1 MVDPKVEEKLS
12 ELIQAF
18 ASNESFYTSNAY
30 NETELR
36 VQFLNPLFELL
47 GWDVLNEKGL
57 PSYSC
62 EVRHE
67 ANVSVEESGCVK
79 SKKPDYLFRLGSRKF
94 FYLEAKKP
102 AVDILQSASAA
113 FQLRRYGWSGGLS
126 VSVLSNFRDLVIYD
140 CSLKPEQ
147 ADKPQKCRVIS
158 FHYTEYLERFSELQQ
173 WLSRQ
178 SAVEGAFDLL
188 AAETGGRAESI
199 PFDAYFL
206 DQIREW
212 RYKISVDL
220 VRNGH
225 VNDSEILN
233 THVQRVLN
241 RILFLRL
248 CEDHEY
254 ERFEQLK
261 DVQTCSELSSIFS
274 KANSRYDS
282 GLFEIVGSGEPPISD
297 YVLIEILSDL
307 YYPNGSYDFNVID
320 SSVIS
325 QIYDLFLCEEA
336 EIVQDGVEIKLKDD
350 LADYTGAVCT
360 PAYIAEAIT
369 IETFS
374 SLQEVNP
381 FRNWR
386 EIKLID
392 ICCGSGIFLVFAF
405 EKLVEKV
412 VGQLVLNDIESAL
425 ASGDLI
431 QDGNSYVAGFS
442 LKRDIL
448 LNSIFGVDID
458 PVAAEICRLSLL
470 IKLVEDATPEEI
482 DEYIRTKGAGI
493 LPDLSGNI
501 KVGNSLVSGEYYK
514 FNPSAIDDF
523 ELIKEVRPFDWNR
536 EFSTTL
542 FDAVLGNPPYVRVQN
557 YVKNSFPEY
566 EFVKRPGSEYATAL
580 SGLADKYYFFVEKG
594 LSLLKDDGVF
604 GCIVPNKFMS
614 IKNGQPLRELLS
626 AGGHVKKIID
636 FGSLHL
642 FPGRS
647 TYTCILI
654 LGGSPATS
662 YYFTSISE
670 PHLYFSGNAEFGS
683 YAVEGLGA
691 DIWLRP
697 DGEIERII
705 TKNSGRLSELKEMAT
720 LFVGLQTS
728 ADKIYFIKP
737 TSETTETVVFTD
749 KNGKNRAIERGILR
763 PALHDV
769 SLRKYSTIEANE
781 YLLFPYTVSEG
792 RASLMDRE
800 LIERNYPLAYS
811 YLLDNKTELLKR
823 SNGQMTE
830 DTWYMY
836 GRSQSLAKFENGV
849 PHLIWSVMSLG
860 ANYAYDNAATCFT
873 GGGNGPYYGLTM
885 KDSAS
890 ESIFY
895 LQALLNHPFVE
906 AVLKR
911 RSNFFG
917 GGYYA
922 HGKQFVDRLPI
933 RRIDF
938 DDAFEVD
945 CHDKIVENVTRLRKL
960 ESEKANAVSS
970 DQVELVE
977 RAEDVCMDAI
987 NRLIDTLYGIEE
999 ETDEAK
1005 S

>member
-1 MVDPKVEEKLS
+1 MADLKTEEKLR
-12 ELIQAF
+12 ELVQAF
-18 ASNESFYTSNAY
+18 AAKESFYTSAEY

-36 VQFLNPLFELL
+36 VHFLNPLFELL
-47 GWDVLNEKGL
+47 GWDVSNKKGL

-67 ANVSVEESGCVK
+67 ARVSVEESGSIK
-79 SKKPDYLFRLGSRKF
+79 SKKPDYLFRLGSRKY

-102 AVDILQSASAA
+102 AVNVLQSPSSA

-126 VSVLSNFRDLVIYD
+126 ISVLSNFRDLVIYD

-147 ADKPQKCRVIS
+147 SDSPQKCKVVS
-158 FHYTEYLERFSELQQ
+158 FHYTEYLERFDELRK
-173 WLSRQ
+173 WLSKQ
-178 SAVEGAFDLL
+178 SAIEGSFDAL
-188 AAETGGRAESI
+188 AANAGDEANRI

-206 DQIREW
+206 DQIRKW
-212 RYKISVDL
+212 RYQISVDL
-220 VRNGH
+220 VQNGH
-225 VNDSEILN
+225 VVDSEILN

-261 DVQTCSELSSIFS
+261 KVRTCSELNSLFSI
-274 KANSRYDS
+274 ANSRYDS
-282 GLFEIVGSGEPPISD
+282 GLFEIVGDDEPPISND
-297 YVLIEILSDL
+297 VLVDVLSDL

-336 EIVQDGVEIKLKDD
+336 EIVGDGVEIKLKDD

-369 IETFS
+369 IETFA
-374 SLQEVNP
+374 SLQETNQN
-381 FRNWR
+381 RNWR
-386 EIKLID
+386 NVKLID

-405 EKLVEKV
+405 EKLIEKV
-412 VGQLVLNDIESAL
+412 VNQLAADGIETAL
-425 ASGDLI
+425 AAGLLI
-431 QDGNSYVAGFS
+431 QDGKSYKAGFS
-442 LKRDIL
+442 LKREIL
-448 LNSIFGVDID
+448 LDSIFGVDID

-470 IKLVEDATPEEI
+470 IKLVEDATPEELE
-482 DEYIRTKGAGI
+482 EYVRIHKSGI

-501 KVGNSLVSGEYYK
+501 KVGNSLVSGEYYS
-514 FNPSAIDDF
+514 FNPLAIDDF
-523 ELIKEVRPFDWNR
+523 ELIKEIRPFDWGK
-536 EFSTTL
+536 EFSTPH

-566 EFVKRPGSEYATAL
+566 EFVKRPGSEYVTAL
-580 SGLADKYYFFVEKG
+580 SGLSDKYYFFVEKG
-594 LSLLKDDGVF
+594 LSLLKSDGVF

-626 AGGHVKKIID
+626 TGGHVQKIID
-636 FGSLHL
+636 FGSIHL

-647 TYTCILI
+647 TYTCILV
-654 LGGSPATS
+654 LGESPSAS
-662 YYFTSISE
+662 YYYANIIE
-670 PHLYFSGNAEFGS
+670 PQLYFSGTSEFGS
-683 YAVEGLGA
+683 FAAEGLGV
-691 DIWLRP
+691 DSWLRP
-697 DGEIERII
+697 DSEIENII
-705 TKNSGRLSELKEMAT
+705 AKNSGRLSELKDMAS

-737 TSETTETVVFTD
+737 TSETADLVTFTD
-749 KNGKNRAIERGILR
+749 KAGKERSIEKGILR

-769 SLRKYSTIEANE
+769 SLRKYSRIKANE
-781 YLLFPYTVSEG
+781 YLLFPYTVCDG
-792 RASLMDRE
+792 KATLMSKE
-800 LIERNYPLAYS
+800 LIEQNYPLAYS
-811 YLLDNKTELLKR
+811 YLFEHKTELLER
-823 SNGQMTE
+823 SNRQMTE

-836 GRSQSLAKFENGV
+836 GRSQSLAKFETGV
-849 PHLIWSVMSLG
+849 GHLIWSVMSLG
-860 ANYAYDNAATCFT
+860 ANYAYDDAATCFT
-873 GGGNGPYYGLTM
+873 GGGNGPYYGLMMNGST
-885 KDSAS
+885 K
-890 ESIFY
+890 ESVFY
-895 LQALLNHPFVE
+895 LQAVLNHPFVE
-906 AVLKR
+906 AVLKQ

-922 HGKQFVDRLPI
+922 HGKQYVDKLPI

-938 DDAFEVD
+938 DNAFEVD
-945 CHDKIVENVTRLRKL
+945 CHDAIVENVIRLRKL

-977 RAEDVCMDAI
+977 RAEDLCMDAI